1 MHEDT
6 TTKVQWFYK
15 EYVSRTYTP
24 DFHDIINNIVYEVKP
39 SQMISLPTDEMIRKM
54 ASLRNSFKF
63 CEYIE
68 DKDILV

>member
-1 MHEDT
+1 MHENP

-15 EYVSRTYTP
+15 EYVSHTYTL

-39 SQMISLPTDEMIRKM
+39 SQMISLPIDEMIRKWHHYVIHLNFVNT
-54 ASLRNSFKF
+54 SG
-63 CEYIE
+63 